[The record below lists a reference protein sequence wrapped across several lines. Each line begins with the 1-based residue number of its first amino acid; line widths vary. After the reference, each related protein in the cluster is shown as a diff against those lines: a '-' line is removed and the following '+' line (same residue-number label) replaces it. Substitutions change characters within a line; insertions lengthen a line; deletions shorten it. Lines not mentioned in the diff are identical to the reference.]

1 MNQQT
6 QKPALRMG
14 IGGPVGAGKTAM
26 VKQLCLALRQRVNLA
41 VITNDI
47 YTREDADFLLR
58 HQALSPDRIKGVETG
73 GCPHTACLLYTSPSP
88 RDVEE
93 SRMPSSA

>member
-6 QKPALRMG
+6 QKHALRMG
-14 IGGPVGAGKTAM
+14 FGGPVGADKTAM
-26 VKQLCLALRQRVNLA
+26 VKQLCLALGQRVNLA

-58 HQALSPDRIKGVETG
+58 HQA
-73 GCPHTACLLYTSPSP
+73 
-88 RDVEE
+88 
-93 SRMPSSA
+93 

>member
-1 MNQQT
+1 MNRQT

-26 VKQLCLALRQRVNLA
+26 VKQLCLALRRVNLA

-58 HQALSPDRIKGVETG
+58 HQALSLIELRG
-73 GCPHTACLLYTSPSP
+73 
-88 RDVEE
+88 
-93 SRMPSSA
+93 